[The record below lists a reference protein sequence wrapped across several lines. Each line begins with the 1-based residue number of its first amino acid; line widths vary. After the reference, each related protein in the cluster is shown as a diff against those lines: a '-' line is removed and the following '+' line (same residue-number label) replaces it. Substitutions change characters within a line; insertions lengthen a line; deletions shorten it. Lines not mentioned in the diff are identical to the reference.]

1 MDFYSA
7 NFTLTWAYA
16 KNLTIILP
24 SGKLSGK
31 LTVNCAYKQL
41 AARIEKP
48 PGRQNLHP
56 PPPHRLYLSNR
67 RSFNHRYAEMS
78 KVVTVDFASQHTNYC
93 QEMKLNPR
101 QHSAFRHPSQHKGE
115 GGDATPFLLGS

>member
-31 LTVNCAYKQL
+31 LTVNGAYKQL

-48 PGRQNLHP
+48 PGKAESAP
-56 PPPHRLYLSNR
+56 PPP
-67 RSFNHRYAEMS
+67 
-78 KVVTVDFASQHTNYC
+78 TDFTY
-93 QEMKLNPR
+93 PT
-101 QHSAFRHPSQHKGE
+101 E
-115 GGDATPFLLGS
+115 GHLTIDMQKCPKS